1 MADLIVMPSIR
12 RPDGRALETRRHR
25 LGTALAASLIFSTSG
40 ARAQEAA
47 SYTAAITPVYQFDSD
62 LDSGGNVGYAAVFT
76 AFRGNWTLDSHS
88 SLGVG
93 LRFDAEDWRFN
104 DIGTLGGVQPW
115 DRLYRVGL
123 SIPYSYTTDGGWRWT
138 FSPTVEY
145 SGESGASVSDSL
157 EYGALVS
164 AARRFH
170 TGLTLGLGVG
180 VYDRIDETR
189 AFPFLVVDWRITD
202 HLRLTNPLSAGPA
215 GPAGLEISYTLGSGW
230 EVGIAAAY
238 RSFRFRLD
246 ENGPIPNGIGEN
258 QNVPLVARIGRKISD
273 TLSFNFFVGATLAG
287 SLRAEDQNG
296 NRLYDEDRDPTALI
310 GLSLAARF

>member
-1 MADLIVMPSIR
+1 MQTPNEKFLSSS
-12 RPDGRALETRRHR
+12 R
-25 LGTALAASLIFSTSG
+25 LCIGYALAAALIVSSTG
-40 ARAQEAA
+40 AYAQAA
-47 SYTAAITPVYQFDSD
+47 ANYTASIVPVYQFDSD

-76 AFRGNWTLDSHS
+76 AFRGNWTLDSHA

-93 LRFDAEDWRFN
+93 LRFDAEDWQFN

-138 FSPTVEY
+138 LSPTVEY
-145 SGESGASVSDSL
+145 SGESGASVSDAL

-170 TGLTLGLGVG
+170 PGLTLGLGVG

-202 HLRLTNPLSAGPA
+202 RLRLTNPLGAGPA

-258 QNVPLVARIGRKISD
+258 KNVPLVARIGKQISD
-273 TLSFNFFVGATLAG
+273 SLSFNLFVGATLAG
-287 SLRAEDQNG
+287 NLRAEDQNG
-296 NRLYDEDRDPTALI
+296 NRLYDEDRDPAALI

>member
-1 MADLIVMPSIR
+1 MHTPNEKPLSSK
-12 RPDGRALETRRHR
+12 R
-25 LGTALAASLIFSTSG
+25 LCLGNALAAALIFSSAGTC
-40 ARAQEAA
+40 AQETT

-76 AFRGNWTLDSHS
+76 SIRGNWTLDSHS
-88 SLGVG
+88 SLGLG
-93 LRFDAEDWRFN
+93 LRFDSEDWRFN

-115 DRLYRVGL
+115 DRLYRVGI

-164 AARRFH
+164 GARRFH
-170 TGLTLGLGVG
+170 PDLTLGLGVG
-180 VYDRIDETR
+180 VYDRIEETR
-189 AFPFLVVDWRITD
+189 AFPFLIVDWRITD
-202 HLRLTNPLSAGPA
+202 RLRLTNPLAAGPA

-230 EVGIAAAY
+230 DLGIAAAY

-258 QNVPLVARIGRKISD
+258 QNVPLVARIGRNISH
-273 TLSFNFFVGATLAG
+273 TLSFNLFVGATVAG
-287 SLRAEDQNG
+287 NLRAEDQNG
-296 NRLYDEDRDPTALI
+296 NRLYDVDRDPAALI

>member
-1 MADLIVMPSIR
+1 MHTPNKKSLSSMR
-12 RPDGRALETRRHR
+12 RGLRHAVAALLMVSST
-25 LGTALAASLIFSTSG
+25 GACAQAATNYS
-40 ARAQEAA
+40 AA
-47 SYTAAITPVYQFDSD
+47 VTPVYQSDSD
-62 LDSGGNVGYAAVFT
+62 LDSGGEAGYAAVFT
-76 AFRGNWTLDSHS
+76 SIRGNWTLNSHS
-88 SLGVG
+88 SLGLG
-93 LRFDAEDWRFN
+93 LRFDYEDWRFN
-104 DIGTLGGVQPW
+104 DTAILGGVQPW
-115 DRLYRVGL
+115 DRLYRLGI

-138 FSPTVEY
+138 FAPTAE
-145 SGESGASVSDSL
+145 SAGESGARVSDSL

-170 TGLTLGLGVG
+170 PGLTLGLGVG
-180 VYDRIDETR
+180 VYDRIEETR
-189 AFPFLVVDWRITD
+189 AFPFLIVDWRITD
-202 HLRLTNPLSAGPA
+202 RLRLTNPLAAGPA

-230 EVGIAAAY
+230 EAGIAAAY

-246 ENGPIPNGIGEN
+246 EDGPIPNGIGEN

-296 NRLYDEDRDPTALI
+296 NRLYDVDRDPAALI

>member
-1 MADLIVMPSIR
+1 MHKPNERSISSKR
-12 RPDGRALETRRHR
+12 LR
-25 LGTALAASLIFSTSG
+25 LGNALAALLVFSAAG
-40 ARAQEAA
+40 ACAQEAA

-62 LDSGGNVGYAAVFT
+62 LDSGGNAGYAAVFT
-76 AFRGNWTLDSHS
+76 SIRGNWTLDSHS

-93 LRFDAEDWRFN
+93 LRFDYEDWRFN
-104 DIGTLGGVQPW
+104 GVSPLGGIQPW
-115 DRLYRVGL
+115 DQLYRTGI

-145 SGESGASVSDSL
+145 SGESGASVSDSV

-180 VYDRIDETR
+180 VYDRIEETR
-189 AFPFLVVDWRITD
+189 AFPFLIVDWRISD
-202 HLRLTNPLSAGPA
+202 RLRLTNPLSTGPA

-230 EVGIAAAY
+230 EAGIAAAY

-246 ENGPIPNGIGEN
+246 ENGAIPNGIGEN
-258 QNVPLVARIGRKISD
+258 QNVPLVGRIGRKISD

-287 SLRAEDQNG
+287 NLRAEDQNG
-296 NRLYDEDRDPTALI
+296 NRLYDVDRDPAALI

>member
-1 MADLIVMPSIR
+1 MHIPHAKHLRSTQVCP
-12 RPDGRALETRRHR
+12 AK
-25 LGTALAASLIFSTSG
+25 ALAAVLVFSSAG
-40 ARAQEAA
+40 AYAQAPA
-47 SYTAAITPVYQFDSD
+47 SYAAAIVPFYQFDSD
-62 LDSGGNVGYAAVFT
+62 LDSGGSVDYAAVF
-76 AFRGNWTLDSHS
+76 ASLRGNWTLDAHS
-88 SLGVG
+88 SLGLG
-93 LRFDAEDWRFN
+93 LRLDTEDWRFN

-115 DRLYRVGL
+115 DRVYRVGI

-145 SGESGASVSDSL
+145 SGESDASISDSL

-164 AARRFH
+164 AAKRFH
-170 TGLTLGLGVG
+170 PGLTLGLGIG
-180 VYDRIDETR
+180 VYDRIDQTR

-202 HLRLTNPLSAGPA
+202 RLRLTNPLAAGPA

-258 QNVPLVARIGRKISD
+258 QNVPFVARIGKPISD
-273 TLSFNFFVGATLAG
+273 SLSFNLFVGATLAG
-287 SLRAEDQNG
+287 NLNAEDRNG
-296 NRLYDEDRDPTALI
+296 NRLYDVDRDPAALI
-310 GLSLAARF
+310 GLSLTARF

>member
-1 MADLIVMPSIR
+1 MHKPNERSISSKR
-12 RPDGRALETRRHR
+12 LR
-25 LGTALAASLIFSTSG
+25 LGNALGAVLVFSAAG
-40 ARAQEAA
+40 ACAQETA

-62 LDSGGNVGYAAVFT
+62 LDSGGDVGYAGVFT
-76 AFRGNWTLDSHS
+76 SIRGNWALDAHS

-93 LRFDAEDWRFN
+93 LRFDYEDWRFN
-104 DIGTLGGVQPW
+104 GVSPLGGIQPW
-115 DRLYRVGL
+115 DQLYRAGI

-145 SGESGASVSDSL
+145 SGESGASLSDSL

-180 VYDRIDETR
+180 VYDRIEETR
-189 AFPFLVVDWRITD
+189 AFPFLIVDWRITD
-202 HLRLTNPLSAGPA
+202 RLRLTNPLSTGPA
-215 GPAGLEISYTLGSGW
+215 GPAGLEVSYTLGSGW
-230 EVGIAAAY
+230 EAGIAAAY

-246 ENGPIPNGIGEN
+246 ENGAIPNGIGEN

-287 SLRAEDQNG
+287 NLRAEDQNG
-296 NRLYDEDRDPTALI
+296 NRLYDVDRDPAALI